1 MLKYFKILKLGL
13 LSALLL
19 SLDKNPFQLA
29 NEYPLDLYLPDD
41 LEVTLWAESPMLYN
55 PSNMD
60 TDAKGRLWVTEA
72 VNYRKFNREG
82 KPFLHR
88 EEGDRIVILTD
99 SDQDGKA
106 DQSKVFVQDKDLI
119 SPMGIAVIGNVVL
132 VSCSPHLIKYTD
144 TDGDDKPDKKEI
156 LLTGFGG
163 LDHDHSL
170 HSVVTGPDGAYYFN
184 VGNAGPHEVTDK
196 SGFTLRS
203 GSLYTGGSPY
213 NLQNQGNQKSD
224 DGKIWVGGL
233 QLKMNEDATGLKVLA
248 HNFRNSF
255 ETYVDGM
262 GNMWQN
268 DNDDQVVTCR
278 VSWLAE
284 GGNAGFFSEDGTRY
298 WNADHRPNQ
307 TMWQAH
313 WHQNDPGAMPAGDNT
328 GAGSPTG
335 MLRIEGDGLGV
346 KYRGMV
352 LSCDA
357 GRNVLFGYQPY
368 KSGSG
373 YHLAGKKSI
382 FLSSNKEDD
391 PAYEWNNKAFFENK
405 SKWFRPS
412 DALIGTDGALYVAD
426 WFDAVVG
433 GHQVK
438 DEKAYGRIYRITPKR
453 KKVKS
458 PILDFS
464 TRKGLMIAFNN
475 PAVNVRNQA
484 FNALKR
490 NESSAFEAAFSWVE
504 NKNPFTSARAY
515 YLMGYAG
522 VRGIDFLKN
531 KLKNGNEDQK
541 IVAFRALRSV
551 LPEDHLL
558 EIIKTMPSQSSSFLR
573 REILLALEKEV
584 YSTKN
589 AILPSLLLPYQDA
602 YFNNAVKLVL
612 GEENV
617 DLFYKQNKE
626 LLTQEGYFDLLFT
639 LHPDNALDFFTSIV
653 LDAESTLEK
662 RKKALTAIGFMHS
675 REAVQA
681 VLTFKTNANQSIVE
695 EASYWLVFR
704 SSNLWSEL
712 HDWSDEADALA
723 KQKILFKMLANKEK
737 VQNVNIAF
745 GDRKN
750 TALSMAKNEV
760 GAQILLDLLKKNIL
774 TGALADSSRMAL
786 LASDLPAI
794 RLQAQSLNQMENE
807 NLSFP
812 QAEIFGLVSNPAAG
826 KEVFNTKC
834 VQCHQMD
841 LLGMHIGPNLT
852 HISSK
857 LDKVGL
863 YEAIVYPNSSIVF
876 GYEAFNIEMKDENR
890 YYGLLLSENENNL
903 TIKDLAGKQIVLKKA
918 EVKSKVKETKSLM
931 PAAKSLNISHQEL
944 ADLLAYLSTSKI

>member
-1 MLKYFKILKLGL
+1 MLNNVNILKLGL
-13 LSALLL
+13 LSILLL
-19 SLDKNPFQLA
+19 SLDNNPFQLA

-41 LEVTLWAESPMLYN
+41 LEVNLWAESPMLYN

-60 TDAKGRLWVTEA
+60 TDAKGRIWVTEA

-99 SDQDGKA
+99 SDRDGKA
-106 DQSKVFVQDKDLI
+106 DHFKVFVQDKDLI
-119 SPMGIAVIGNVVL
+119 SPMGIAVLGNVVL

-144 TDGDDKPDKKEI
+144 TDGDDNPDKKEI

-163 LDHDHSL
+163 FDHDHSL

-184 VGNAGPHEVTDK
+184 VGNAGPHQVTDK

-233 QLKMNEDATGLKVLA
+233 QLKMNADATGLKVLA

-313 WHQNDPGAMPAGDNT
+313 WHQQDPGVMPAGDNT

-335 MLRIEGDGLGV
+335 MLRIEGDGLGI

-373 YHLAGKKSI
+373 FQLAGKKSI

-453 KKVKS
+453 KKLKS
-458 PILDFS
+458 PALDFS
-464 TRKGLMIAFNN
+464 TQKGLMNAFNN

-484 FNALKR
+484 FNVLKR
-490 NESSAFEAAFSWVE
+490 EESSAYEAAISLVQ

-515 YLMGYAG
+515 YLMGHAG
-522 VRGIDFLKN
+522 VSGIDFLKN
-531 KLKNGNEDQK
+531 KLINGNEDQK

-551 LPEDHLL
+551 LSGDKLL
-558 EIIKTMPSQSSSFLR
+558 EIIKKMPPQPSSFLR
-573 REILLALEKEV
+573 REIILALEKESF
-584 YSTKN
+584 STKN
-589 AILPSLLLPYQDA
+589 AILQTLLLPYQDA
-602 YFNNAVKLVL
+602 YFNNAVTHIIGK
-612 GEENV
+612 ENA
-617 DLFYKQNKE
+617 DLFYHQNKE
-626 LLTQEGYFDLLFT
+626 LLTQEGYFDLLFA
-639 LHPDNALDFFTSIV
+639 LHPNSALNFFTNIV
-653 LDAESTLEK
+653 LDSTLSLEK
-662 RKKALTAIGFMHS
+662 RKKALTAIGFMPT

-681 VLTFKTNANQSIVE
+681 VLTFKTNANPTIAE
-695 EASYWLVFR
+695 EANYWLVFR
-704 SSNLWSEL
+704 SSNLWNQL
-712 HDWSDEADALA
+712 HDWSDDTEVLE
-723 KQKILFKMLANKEK
+723 KQKILFKMLAGKAK
-737 VQNVNIAF
+737 VQNENIAF

-750 TALSMAKNEV
+750 TAFFMAKNEI
-760 GAQILLDLLKKNIL
+760 GAQMLIDLYKKNIL
-774 TGALADSSRMAL
+774 TGALADSSRLAL

-794 RLQAQSLNQMENE
+794 RLQAQSLTQTENE

-812 QAEIFGLVSNPAAG
+812 QAEIFGLVSNIAAG
-826 KEVFNTKC
+826 KQVFNTHC
-834 VQCHQMD
+834 IQCHQMD
-841 LLGMHIGPNLT
+841 KLGVHIGPNLT

-876 GYEAFNIEMKDENR
+876 GYEAFHIEMKDENR
-890 YYGLLLSENENNL
+890 YYGFLLSENENNL
-903 TIKDLAGKQIVLKKA
+903 TIKDLAGKQVVLKTS
-918 EVKSKVKETKSLM
+918 EVRLKVKETNSLM
-931 PAAKSLNISHQEL
+931 PAAKSLHISQQEL
-944 ADLLAYLSTSKI
+944 ADLLSYLSSSKI